1 LNQKITPDRVS
12 ASARF
17 KHRRR
22 EKEAVAAAEAE
33 AFARSALAEAR
44 EHSALVAGGRSGG
57 LGERRIPVLTATSPP
72 KVSSR
77 KESWYMTHRGEWRV
91 ENEVLAYESRNDNEN
106 EGAKAMPL
114 LSGSV
119 DDNDIHE
126 SGVSQK
132 ELQNNMETFSSARKG
147 RNGSGSP
154 TAKVSPDCFLPKDME
169 ERGVA

>member
-1 LNQKITPDRVS
+1 LNQKIIPDRVS

-57 LGERRIPVLTATSPP
+57 LGERRIPVLTATSP